1 MNKHLMRQAQQLQA
15 KLEKTQEELAN
26 TELEASSGGGAV
38 TVVVT
43 GQQEIKSVK
52 ISPEVVNAEDVE
64 MLEDL
69 VMSAVSEAMRESREL
84 AASRLGALTGGRQAP
99 RPDLAGGLIWTSIL
113 CPLPSPCPGSSR
125 SSISCRASAPRPPT
139 RLTYFLVRM
148 PEEEARSPG

>member
-15 KLEKTQEELAN
+15 KLEETQEELAN
-26 TELEASSGGGAV
+26 TTLEASSGGGAV

-69 VMSAVSEAMRESREL
+69 VMSAVSEALRKSKEL
-84 AASRLGALTGGRQAP
+84 AASRLGALTGGLKLP
-99 RPDLAGGLIWTSIL
+99 GLT
-113 CPLPSPCPGSSR
+113 
-125 SSISCRASAPRPPT
+125 
-139 RLTYFLVRM
+139 
-148 PEEEARSPG
+148 

>member
-26 TELEASSGGGAV
+26 TTLEASSGGGAV

-52 ISPEVVNAEDVE
+52 ISPEVVDAEDVA

-69 VMSAVSEAMRESREL
+69 VLSAVSEALRESREL
-84 AASRLGALTGGRQAP
+84 AASRLGALTGGLKLP
-99 RPDLAGGLIWTSIL
+99 GLT
-113 CPLPSPCPGSSR
+113 
-125 SSISCRASAPRPPT
+125 
-139 RLTYFLVRM
+139 
-148 PEEEARSPG
+148 

>member
-52 ISPEVVNAEDVE
+52 ISPEVVDAEDVA

-69 VMSAVSEAMRESREL
+69 VLSAVSEALRKSQEL
-84 AASRLGALTGGRQAP
+84 AASRLGALTGGLKLP
-99 RPDLAGGLIWTSIL
+99 GLT
-113 CPLPSPCPGSSR
+113 
-125 SSISCRASAPRPPT
+125 
-139 RLTYFLVRM
+139 
-148 PEEEARSPG
+148 

>member
-69 VMSAVSEAMRESREL
+69 VMSAVSEAMRKSQEL
-84 AASRLGALTGGRQAP
+84 ADSRLGALTGGLKLP
-99 RPDLAGGLIWTSIL
+99 GLI
-113 CPLPSPCPGSSR
+113 
-125 SSISCRASAPRPPT
+125 
-139 RLTYFLVRM
+139 
-148 PEEEARSPG
+148 

>member
-15 KLEKTQEELAN
+15 KLEKIHEELAN

-69 VMSAVSEAMRESREL
+69 VLSAVSEALRKSQEL
-84 AASRLGALTGGRQAP
+84 AASRLGALTGGLKLP
-99 RPDLAGGLIWTSIL
+99 GLT
-113 CPLPSPCPGSSR
+113 
-125 SSISCRASAPRPPT
+125 
-139 RLTYFLVRM
+139 
-148 PEEEARSPG
+148 